1 MAGLKIVCWGEAER
15 LLTGRDSFLRRE
27 DCEVLLATSAREVL
41 TLTRRALPG
50 LVLIDEEVAG
60 TELRGLCRALKANR
74 RTASIPLVVVVAN
87 ADDPRN
93 AALAHLGVEGVL
105 YRPTAHGMSK
115 TLAHLLGV
123 NAREYPRFAFEAS
136 ARVETGAEQPGLP
149 SKTLDLSAQGAQL
162 EIEHPLQLGSEL
174 TLELP
179 LPGKQETLRL
189 RATVVRIMADP
200 LWGRNRLG
208 LRFLPVESSTRERLE
223 SLLLRLAQA
232 EERVTA
238 RPQEPPSRHL
248 F

>member
-27 DCEVLLATSAREVL
+27 DCEVLLATSARELL

-50 LVLIDEEVAG
+50 LVLIDEEAAG
-60 TELRGLCRALKANR
+60 TELQGLCRALKANR
-74 RTASIPLVVVVAN
+74 RTAAIPLVVVVAT
-87 ADDPRN
+87 ADDLRS
-93 AALAHLGVEGVL
+93 AALAQLGVEGVL

-123 NAREYPRFAFEAS
+123 NAREHPRFAFEAS
-136 ARVETGAEQPGLP
+136 ARVETGGEQPALP

-162 EIEHPLQLGSEL
+162 EIEHP
-174 TLELP
+174 LELP

-223 SLLLRLAQA
+223 SLLLHLAQA
-232 EERVTA
+232 EERVAA
-238 RPQEPPSRHL
+238 RPQESPSRYL